1 MALLNWDDRL
11 LVGVEP
17 MDQTHREFV
26 ELLGELARAAEA
38 DTISALDRLIEHT
51 VLHFRQE
58 EEFIGLALGQQNNSR
73 NRDTFAA
80 IPAEAHNHQF
90 VYGRRACLG
99 SRWGKLG
106 E

>member
-58 EEFIGLALGQQNNSR
+58 EEWMVDSGWGPPCHAGEHHQVLEIIRTVRTRALAG
-73 NRDTFAA
+73 
-80 IPAEAHNHQF
+80 E
-90 VYGRRACLG
+90 
-99 SRWGKLG
+99 WKLVG
-106 E
+106 VLVN